1 MPPKLAKVLI
11 VEDHKPLREAL
22 ARAMSAFSAEVLQ
35 ADGVLAAEV
44 ELEGHPD
51 VVLVD
56 VWLPDGSG
64 QRVVERA
71 VRLRPTPAVIA
82 MSGHASAEEAFDLA
96 RAGARRYLAKPI
108 ALEDLMRSIDEA
120 LADRPDLAPLVAAHV
135 GQTPLR
141 EVIDQVRDTMLDEA
155 LARTHDAAARRA
167 GVTRQAV
174 QRAARERA
182 HGRLRPSRGSGEQA
196 RRAGHRPGARRS
208 GVLGAFAWRIP
219 PS

>member
-22 ARAMSAFSAEVLQ
+22 ARAVSAFSAEVVQ
-35 ADGVLAAEV
+35 ADDVRSAEAQLA
-44 ELEGHPD
+44 GHPD

-64 QRVVERA
+64 QRVVEHA
-71 VRLRPTPAVIA
+71 VRLRPAPAVIA

-120 LADRPDLAPLVAAHV
+120 LADRPNLSPLVVAHV
-135 GQTPLR
+135 GHTPLR

-155 LARTHDAAARRA
+155 LARSHGSRTGAAKVL

-174 QRAARERA
+174 QQAARERA
-182 HGRLRPSRGSGEQA
+182 RPDDSDPSGR
-196 RRAGHRPGARRS
+196 GA
-208 GVLGAFAWRIP
+208 
-219 PS
+219 

>member
-22 ARAMSAFSAEVLQ
+22 ARAVSAFSAEVMQ
-35 ADGVLAAEV
+35 ADDVRSAEAQ
-44 ELEGHPD
+44 LEGHPD

-64 QRVVERA
+64 QRVVEHA
-71 VRLRPTPAVIA
+71 VRLRPAPAVIA

-120 LADRPDLAPLVAAHV
+120 LADRPDLSPLVVAHV
-135 GQTPLR
+135 GHTPLR
-141 EVIDQVRDTMLDEA
+141 EVMTSEVKYCFEDQDLDEVTRNMGDIQVRRLPVVDRGKRLVGILSLGDIALGHGEA
-155 LARTHDAAARRA
+155 
-167 GVTRQAV
+167 
-174 QRAARERA
+174 
-182 HGRLRPSRGSGEQA
+182 SSGKA
-196 RRAGHRPGARRS
+196 LGGISRPG
-208 GVLGAFAWRIP
+208 GEHCQTV
-219 PS
+219 